1 LTAATA
7 DRAAAV
13 RSALRRLVADH
24 GLHGASMAA
33 VAKEA
38 GVATGTAYVHYASKD
53 DLLLAAYLE
62 LKVEVGRAAVAG
74 LDRSAPAEARFTS
87 MWRAVHGFLAADP
100 TRARFLTQ
108 VESSPLAAAAHV
120 AALAAGD
127 DPVLDEAAASDLADR
142 LRPLPLEVLWDLG
155 FGPAV
160 RLVASGR
167 PLDDAGLTSLAD
179 ACWQAITE
187 A

>member
-1 LTAATA
+1 MTADTP

-62 LKVEVGRAAVAG
+62 LKVDLGRAAVDG

-87 MWRAVHGFLAADP
+87 MWRAVHGFL
-100 TRARFLTQ
+100 
-108 VESSPLAAAAHV
+108 
-120 AALAAGD
+120 
-127 DPVLDEAAASDLADR
+127 
-142 LRPLPLEVLWDLG
+142 
-155 FGPAV
+155 
-160 RLVASGR
+160 
-167 PLDDAGLTSLAD
+167 
-179 ACWQAITE
+179 
-187 A
+187 

>member
-1 LTAATA
+1 LTALTP

-53 DLLLAAYLE
+53 ELLLAAYLE
-62 LKVEVGRAAVAG
+62 LKVDLGRAAVDG
-74 LDRSAPAEARFTS
+74 LDRSASAEARFTS
-87 MWRAVHGFLAADP
+87 MWRSVHGFLAADP

-108 VESSPLAAAAHV
+108 VESSPLAAAAH
-120 AALAAGD
+120 ATALAAGD
-127 DPVLDEAAASDLADR
+127 DPVLAEAAAADLADR

-155 FGPAV
+155 FGPAI

-167 PLDDAGLTSLAD
+167 PLDAAGLTSLAD
-179 ACWQAITE
+179 ACWHAVTQE
-187 A
+187 